1 MVFVVVLLTGEQLVR
16 IIDIIEIQV
25 QGRCR
30 WMLEIGGILPL
41 LAVDRVVVGSVP
53 ILAGYFTGGVLVR
66 QRRFDDVVP
75 ALCDV
80 PFPFPADAVGHLFV
94 ERHRDGIAADQDGEY
109 DCPFEPV
116 DRIVGKHRDESLLD
130 TQFQHLPRHLLCS
143 SYDIW
148 RRSARQND
156 TFDDAL

>member
-53 ILAGYFTGGVLVR
+53 IIAGYFTGGVLVR
-66 QRRFDDVVP
+66 QRRFDGPCSLRCPVSVP
-75 ALCDV
+75 
-80 PFPFPADAVGHLFV
+80 
-94 ERHRDGIAADQDGEY
+94 
-109 DCPFEPV
+109 
-116 DRIVGKHRDESLLD
+116 S
-130 TQFQHLPRHLLCS
+130 
-143 SYDIW
+143 
-148 RRSARQND
+148 
-156 TFDDAL
+156 

>member
-1 MVFVVVLLTGEQLVR
+1 
-16 IIDIIEIQV
+16 
-25 QGRCR
+25 
-30 WMLEIGGILPL
+30 MLKIGGVLPL
-41 LAVDRVVVGSVP
+41 LSVHRVVVGGVP
-53 ILAGYFTGGVLVR
+53 IIAGYFAGGMLVR
-66 QRRFDDVVP
+66 QSRFDDVVP

-94 ERHRDGIAADQDGEY
+94 ERHRDGIAADQDREY

-130 TQFQHLPRHLLCS
+130 TQFQHLHGNCRYFSYP

-148 RRSARQND
+148 RCPARQNEI
-156 TFDDAL
+156 FDDAL